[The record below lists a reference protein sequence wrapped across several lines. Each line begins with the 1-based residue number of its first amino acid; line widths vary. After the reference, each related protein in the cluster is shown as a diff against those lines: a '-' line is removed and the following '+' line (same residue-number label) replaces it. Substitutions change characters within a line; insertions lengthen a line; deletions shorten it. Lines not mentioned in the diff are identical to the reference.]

1 MKELKSKKTGVTTVY
16 TEEEYAEIVNNKPD
30 MLKRF
35 EVTDIKSRPI
45 IPSLKEVQREV
56 PKEIKI
62 IKKIKE

>member
-1 MKELKSKKTGVTTVY
+1 MKELKSKKTGVTKVY
-16 TEEEYAEIVNNKPD
+16 TEEEYAEIVNKKPD

-45 IPSLKEVQREV
+45 IPSIKEV

-62 IKKIKE
+62 IKKTKE